1 MRVDAVFEKNA
12 TTLYVN
18 GQKSASMESE
28 YKLTDIL
35 GDSSILQIGKAN
47 WGSGEYFK
55 GWLDNF
61 RILDRALTAEEV
73 ELSAHA
79 FLMAQPLIGEALVG
93 QIVDKPYE
101 SSGMDDHTAVST
113 KIDEKTLRSVPGFWL
128 GSDLSE
134 VKLTLELTFPGY
146 HASVG
151 RE

>member
-79 FLMAQPLIGEALVG
+79 FLMAQPLIG
-93 QIVDKPYE
+93 KPC
-101 SSGMDDHTAVST
+101 GTDC
-113 KIDEKTLRSVPGFWL
+113 G
-128 GSDLSE
+128 
-134 VKLTLELTFPGY
+134 
-146 HASVG
+146 
-151 RE
+151 